1 MLHRPIAEQVVT
13 ALQDTFGA
21 SGDGRG
27 YQADKVIERLFKKN
41 RKLGARDR
49 RFIAETVY
57 DLIRNWRFLW
67 TALGFTEPSLAHDDL
82 IRLIGARMIL
92 NGSSHLPPWPEFQS
106 LKPGRVLEGA
116 ERARASS
123 VAVRESVPDWLYDLG
138 RREIGEAWDSML
150 HALNEPA
157 PVCLRANRLKVAS
170 REELIAALKR
180 EDIAAHVA
188 PETEDGVILDER
200 RNVFSTQAFKAG
212 FFEIQDGA
220 SQQVAPLLGARPG
233 DRVIDACAGGGGKTL
248 HLAALMKNKGKI
260 ISMDVSERK
269 LQSLRERCTRAGV
282 DIAEVR
288 VIESMKTIK
297 RLESAADRV
306 LLDVPCTGLGV
317 LRRNPDK
324 KWKISLEEIE
334 RLHSLQA
341 EILAGYSKMV
351 RVGGTLVYATCSCLP
366 SENENQVSRFLNE
379 SGQSWELLAE
389 KKFAP
394 GHNGYDGFYAAALK
408 RLSEN

>member
-57 DLIRNWRFLW
+57 DLIRHWRFLW

-82 IRLIGARMIL
+82 VRLIGARMIL
-92 NGSSHLPPWPEFQS
+92 NGSASLPAWPEFQS
-106 LKPGRVLEGA
+106 LKPERVLEGA
-116 ERARASS
+116 ERARAAS

-138 RREIGEAWDSML
+138 RREIGDAWDTML

-170 REELIAALKR
+170 RDELIAALKR
-180 EDIAAHVA
+180 EDIAAHAA

-212 FFEIQDGA
+212 LFEIQDGA

-269 LQSLRERCTRAGV
+269 LQSLRERCTRGGV

-351 RVGGTLVYATCSCLP
+351 RAGGTLVYATCSCLP

-379 SGQSWELLAE
+379 NGRSWELLAE

-408 RLSEN
+408 RLDLD